1 MNILSL
7 IQQNTTKKVNKF
19 DVELA
24 NRATMLFDKVLDLN
38 ASNKM
43 LKLAKLKLKVLV
55 DRSIDVMNKAQ
66 L

>member
-43 LKLAKLKLKVLV
+43 VKLAKLKLKVLV
-55 DRSIDVMNKAQ
+55 DRSIDVVNKAQ